1 MQLNRL
7 FNGLRVF
14 RPKFFHENLTNTTL
28 FASYKTTFQGSA
40 NNLKENKFRNNNAHM
55 ATIQTR
61 FSSQYSGVSL
71 LLKRTNK
78 QKIWLCFF

>member
-14 RPKFFHENLTNTTL
+14 RPKFFHKNLTSTTL
-28 FASYKTTFQGSA
+28 FANNKTTFQRSA
-40 NNLKENKFRNNNAHM
+40 NNLIENKFRNNKNAHM

-71 LLKRTNK
+71 L
-78 QKIWLCFF
+78 